1 MAKAITICQPYA
13 DLIARGEKRVENRT
27 WPTSYRGTL
36 YIHAGK
42 SLEWLCLDK
51 GEKPP
56 AGMVFGA
63 IVAIATLRDCLHI
76 DRIERR
82 EYDRKYP
89 WLREHEH
96 TNGEWCWVLDTVSPI
111 GPWPWR
117 GARLL
122 WDIDEDELGSV
133 ANKVLGIPEP
143 EQVPQSEKSP

>member
-1 MAKAITICQPYA
+1 MKALTICQPYA
-13 DLIARGEKRVENRT
+13 QLIERGEKRVENRT
-27 WPTSYRGTL
+27 WYTPHRGLL

-63 IVAIATLRDCLHI
+63 IVAVATLLDCLHI
-76 DRIERR
+76 DRIRR
-82 EYDRKYP
+82 GQYDKQHP

-96 TNGEWCWVLDTVSPI
+96 TEGEWCWVLGNVASI

-117 GARLL
+117 GAQGL
-122 WDIDEDELGSV
+122 WPIDEAELGRV
-133 ANKVLGIPEP
+133 ANIPEASEP
-143 EQVPQSEKSP
+143 VSGQS